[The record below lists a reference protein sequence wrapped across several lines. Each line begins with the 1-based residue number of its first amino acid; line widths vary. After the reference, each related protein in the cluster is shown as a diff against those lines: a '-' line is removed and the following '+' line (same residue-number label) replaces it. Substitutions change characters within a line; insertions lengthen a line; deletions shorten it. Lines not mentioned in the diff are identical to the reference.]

1 MVSLK
6 NWWTLPRK
14 KHKPTSWS
22 PLYTVYFT
30 LMDLGESNK
39 FIINRSTPIST
50 FLSSRILHESK
61 KKHHWECGVPTGCV
75 ELPQQKTSIFSKHH
89 GWIHSFINDSS
100 QLSSHERI
108 FILPCMFFARSH
120 ACNLLF
126 WSWPKESMMQ
136 TIRSKDRIWDSV
148 FQPQGNWVEG
158 DGVQGW
164 WCFSRLESGD
174 PYKVGP
180 ATFG

>member
-61 KKHHWECGVPTGCV
+61 KTPLRMRSSYWVCWTSTTKNIH
-75 ELPQQKTSIFSKHH
+75 LFKTPRLD
-89 GWIHSFINDSS
+89 SFIHQWFISTIISWKNFHPSMHGFLPGHKLATCS
-100 QLSSHERI
+100 FGHGQRNQWCKQYEARI
-108 FILPCMFFARSH
+108 AFGTRFFNPKAVSWIQQIVLRRS
-120 ACNLLF
+120 NLKRAPLHLA
-126 WSWPKESMMQ
+126 KMY
-136 TIRSKDRIWDSV
+136 SKWR
-148 FQPQGNWVEG
+148 
-158 DGVQGW
+158 
-164 WCFSRLESGD
+164 
-174 PYKVGP
+174 
-180 ATFG
+180 

>member
-1 MVSLK
+1 MVSLN

-61 KKHHWECGVPTGCV
+61 KNTIENAEFLLGVLNFHNKKHPSFQNTTVG
-75 ELPQQKTSIFSKHH
+75 F
-89 GWIHSFINDSS
+89 IHSSMIHLNYHLMKEFPS
-100 QLSSHERI
+100 
-108 FILPCMFFARSH
+108 FH
-120 ACNLLF
+120 ACFLPGHMLATCSFGHGQRNQ
-126 WSWPKESMMQ
+126 WCKQYEA
-136 TIRSKDRIWDSV
+136 RIA
-148 FQPQGNWVEG
+148 FGTRKKQNPQGGELNSADWSPEIHTK
-158 DGVQGW
+158 W
-164 WCFSRLESGD
+164 APLHLAKMYSKWR
-174 PYKVGP
+174 
-180 ATFG
+180 